1 MLLSNA
7 AQECKSVLEVVQ
19 KTVLQMDYSSRRAE
33 SNGPI
38 LFYITFGDNRDIV
51 VI

>member
-1 MLLSNA
+1 M
-7 AQECKSVLEVVQ
+7 QECIRSCSE
-19 KTVLQMDYSSRRAE
+19 DDFADGPFDSSRRAE